1 MKDEMVADGT
11 SSAVS
16 MFELLVDK
24 HYMYLCIERLIMKV
38 SCMICT
44 G

>member
-24 HYMYLCIERLIMKV
+24 HYLCIERLIMKV